1 MTPLRSRLAHLLAAY
16 GIVISLISLAA
27 CGGVSGGVV
36 TTPTPPPT
44 APLGPS
50 ITLLAP
56 SKIMAG
62 VGLGIANVYGAN
74 FTSDAQVYFDGAA
87 IQTFPGSAGTLEW
100 TLPAAPGP
108 TTGVHQVAVHQ
119 SSGSLTA

>member
-1 MTPLRSRLAHLLAAY
+1 MAAY

-56 SKIMAG
+56 SKIMA